1 MIDRASC
8 LEPCT
13 TEGGNLVGRDPRQ
26 MGRAVLEAA
35 GFEPSSPME
44 VIRAKCLDC
53 CAGSAQEVRYCVA
66 ASCPSW
72 PYRMGSNPFRPPM
85 SEERKAALRA
95 SGLKGLVARAK
106 VHREPPSGETQA
118 VAARG
123 VAPKGSPS

>member
-1 MIDRASC
+1 M
-8 LEPCT
+8 T
-13 TEGGNLVGRDPRQ
+13 
-26 MGRAVLEAA
+26 
-35 GFEPSSPME
+35 PMQ
-44 VIRAKCLDC
+44 VIRSKCLDC
-53 CAGSAQEVRYCVA
+53 AGTALEVRYCVA
-66 ASCPSW
+66 TSCPSW

-123 VAPKGSPS
+123 VAPKGRPLKNGSSMVSREQRCHRGERNDV